1 MKRRFLAAWIVVMAG
16 LLASWTTTRA
26 EEAKKNE
33 SEPFKRLT
41 VEEVAL
47 RLASPSVHVIDG
59 NSDKVYREGHLPG
72 AIHLLSKDIKE
83 GVLPSD
89 KNIPLIFYCHSER

>member
-16 LLASWTTTRA
+16 LLASWTIARA
-26 EEAKKNE
+26 ENKKNE

-41 VEEVAL
+41 VDEVAQ

-59 NSDKVYREGHLPG
+59 NSDQVYREGHLPG

-83 GVLPSD
+83 GVLPPD
-89 KNIPLIFYCHSER
+89 KNTPLIFYCHSER